1 MVAWFMMTANLGLAI
16 LSVVI
21 FMTSKG
27 GLILLE
33 YCRGRYELFYS
44 FDYFHE
50 GGLPI
55 GYFTQTCF
63 HSTYYCQ
70 FFQFINRLMAT
81 NVIDMILIFKIVMDM
96 KSHTK
101 SVSDLLT
108 SKAFKER
115 KR

>member
-1 MVAWFMMTANLGLAI
+1 MMIANLGLAI
-16 LSVVI
+16 SSICVSMI
-21 FMTSKG
+21 SKG
-27 GLILLE
+27 GHAVLE
-33 YCRGRYELFYS
+33 HCRGRYELFYS
-44 FDYFHE
+44 FDYFHK

-63 HSTYYCQ
+63 YSSYYCQ

-81 NVIDMILIFKIVMDM
+81 NIIDMILIFILLMDM

-101 SVSDLLT
+101 SVSNLLT
-108 SKAFKER
+108 SNALKER